1 MFYSYAEYV
10 PFDFHKIT
18 RILYTRETF
27 QIQNIQNTS
36 TRSVRSY
43 ETMILLVDFTC
54 SADLYSE
61 SNNHN
66 GQARITICLTSF
78 SEKGHGLDGIAE

>member
-1 MFYSYAEYV
+1 
-10 PFDFHKIT
+10 
-18 RILYTRETF
+18 
-27 QIQNIQNTS
+27 
-36 TRSVRSY
+36 
-43 ETMILLVDFTC
+43 MILLVDFTC